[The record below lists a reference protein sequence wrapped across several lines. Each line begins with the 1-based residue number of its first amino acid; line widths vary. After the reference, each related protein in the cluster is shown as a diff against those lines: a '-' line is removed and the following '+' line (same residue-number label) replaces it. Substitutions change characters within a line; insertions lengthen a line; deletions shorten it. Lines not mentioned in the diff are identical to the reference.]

1 MTHLTFDKSK
11 VSTNTKEE
19 ILDTINWVK
28 LNFSRKDSK
37 INNVI
42 NSLFGLFDGY
52 YYDNLTHD
60 NLNAIDGKLT
70 DEIMPLVLKIN
81 NEVGSFSFSLNDQKT
96 VSADESTAN
105 FI

>member
-1 MTHLTFDKSK
+1 MTHLTFDKSELSAK
-11 VSTNTKEE
+11 TKEE
-19 ILDTINWVK
+19 ILDMINWVK

-60 NLNAIDGKLT
+60 NLNAIDEKLT

-81 NEVGSFSFSLNDQKT
+81 NEVGSFSFSLSDQKT

>member
-1 MTHLTFDKSK
+1 MTHLTFDKSQL
-11 VSTNTKEE
+11 SAETKEE
-19 ILDTINWVK
+19 ILDMINWVK

-37 INNVI
+37 INNVL

-60 NLNAIDGKLT
+60 NLNAIDEKLT
-70 DEIMPLVLKIN
+70 DEIMPLVLKVN
-81 NEVGSFSFSLNDQKT
+81 NEVGSFSFSLSDQKT